1 MFTASIA
8 VELRASLLCLF
19 RSVG

>member
-8 VELRASLLCLF
+8 VELRSSVLCLF